1 MLFWESLSE
10 RTPRRSSNGSPAKTL
25 TIRTRRLPYDRRC
38 IALTKAGTRC
48 RGRIRPGSD
57 LCLFHDP
64 NLAAERRKR
73 MAAKRGQN
81 RRRFSHLPDGYLRK
95 LSTRTAV
102 GEAMD
107 RLYREIRLGTV
118 SIEMGEVLF
127 KILTRLLDSE
137 LVKSGPCPDRS
148 KAARIRPK
156 LSELLTREER
166 AAWKKAV
173 EKSTDTPP
181 GEQRHEPR
189 AAFERA
195 VDRRHIPQP
204 TSSKHGAH
212 ALPAAS

>member
-57 LCLFHDP
+57 FCLFHDP
-64 NLAAERRKR
+64 SLAAERRKR
-73 MAAKRGQN
+73 LAARGGQKH
-81 RRRFSHLPDGYLRK
+81 RRFSHLPDGYLRK
-95 LSTRTAV
+95 LSTRTAI

-118 SIEMGEVLF
+118 SIEMGQVLF

-166 AAWKKAV
+166 TAWKKAV
-173 EKSTDTPP
+173 EESADARP
-181 GEQRHEPR
+181 GEKRYEPR
-189 AAFERA
+189 PPFEREL
-195 VDRRHIPQP
+195 DRRRIPQP

-212 ALPAAS
+212 ALPVAS